1 MPIDLWTVIEMSK
14 FYEYVMDV
22 IARPFA
28 RIMDELK
35 STLIRAPR
43 HTREKSAAREFGR
56 GVFILGCFMNFIKA
70 HYFTCAFIDELT

>member
-35 STLIRAPR
+35 STLIRAHQPR
-43 HTREKSAAREFGR
+43 HTREKSAQRANSGE
-56 GVFILGCFMNFIKA
+56 
-70 HYFTCAFIDELT
+70 AFSFLAAS